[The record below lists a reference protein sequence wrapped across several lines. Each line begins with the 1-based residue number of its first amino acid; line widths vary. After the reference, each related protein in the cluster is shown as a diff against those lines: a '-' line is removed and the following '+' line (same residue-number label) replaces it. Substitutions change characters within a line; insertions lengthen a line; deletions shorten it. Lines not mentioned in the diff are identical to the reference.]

1 MEEVLQREMK
11 GVMNIRNRMIYLR
24 LGASILL
31 IIFGFWKLNQFFA
44 PKVGPIGNGPSD
56 LLVVTVWVLFG
67 ITMVLGFGGT
77 IYFTYLIIK
86 KKD

>member
-1 MEEVLQREMK
+1 
-11 GVMNIRNRMIYLR
+11 MIYVR
-24 LGASILL
+24 LAASILL
-31 IIFGFWKLNQFFA
+31 IIFGFWRLNQFYA

-56 LLVVTVWVLFG
+56 LLVITVWVLFA
-67 ITMVLGFGGT
+67 ISMILGFGGV

>member
-1 MEEVLQREMK
+1 VISIE
-11 GVMNIRNRMIYLR
+11 NNRMIYVR
-24 LGASILL
+24 LAASILL
-31 IIFGFWKLNQFFA
+31 IIFGFWRLNQFYA

-56 LLVVTVWVLFG
+56 LLVITVWVLFA
-67 ITMVLGFGGT
+67 ISMILGFGGV

>member
-1 MEEVLQREMK
+1 MISIE
-11 GVMNIRNRMIYLR
+11 NNRMIYVR
-24 LGASILL
+24 LAASILL
-31 IIFGFWKLNQFFA
+31 IIFGFWRLNQFYA

-56 LLVVTVWVLFG
+56 LLVITVWVLFA
-67 ITMVLGFGGT
+67 ISMILGFGGV